1 MKHFKKTLA
10 LFMATTCLM
19 ATVISPFFEFFPS
32 DSGSGSAS
40 TYSYF
45 DLEDQK

>member
-1 MKHFKKTLA
+1 MKRFKKTLA
-10 LFMATTCLM
+10 LLMATTCLM

-40 TYSYF
+40 TYSYL
-45 DLEDQK
+45 DIMVEK